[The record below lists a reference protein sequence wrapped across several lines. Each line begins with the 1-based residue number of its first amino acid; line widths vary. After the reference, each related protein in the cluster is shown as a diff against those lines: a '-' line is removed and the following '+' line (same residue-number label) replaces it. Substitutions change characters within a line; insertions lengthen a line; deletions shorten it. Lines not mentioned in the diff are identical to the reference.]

1 MKRNFISMLTG
12 AVTGICIG
20 VTPVLAQQ
28 LDVEWVTPFSGS
40 GRFIVTSETTLD
52 PQGNVFAVG
61 SFQDSMEV
69 NTVNG
74 PVKLIAGTTEDMF
87 VSKMNPSGAIEW
99 IKQVGGKAVLGNNSG
114 SGSDQFVNHYFSI
127 VSDNRGDLYI
137 TGNYRDTVDFD
148 PGNGTVTR
156 STGSYLGGVF
166 FPGQIPPVLFYENG
180 FILKLS
186 NDGEFRWVRTLHGKS
201 NSISS
206 IALDQ
211 NTGTFAVTGYF
222 EDTVDFNNRLGTD
235 VLVATPPGRNVFV
248 ARYDTAGQFKWV
260 RKMGGGNSSGTRNE
274 GNGISIN
281 NQGYIFTVGVF
292 RDSADFDPGPGI
304 DILRSAVAPAE
315 NVFVSKLDSNG
326 NHVWARAMGGISG
339 SSGARGSA
347 IATDHLGNVLTT
359 GYFQG
364 TASFDPTNNTTIP
377 SNANLSLFISK
388 LDSAGN
394 YVWAK
399 GLNRIGAGVDHG
411 TGIAVDQNDAVYVTG
426 YFMGTI
432 FLDPDFTNVNRDT
445 FKTTSG
451 SAPDPFLLKLDANG
465 DYEWGRTI
473 TSKSGSRGYH
483 VLVPRSQEVY
493 LSGNFSDT
501 TLFNPLG
508 ANQHSI
514 IAPLA
519 SYGNGFTM
527 KLFCVETSSAAV
539 TMEVCGDSLEY
550 NGVVYTS
557 TGTYTQSLVNAVGC
571 DSTLTINLTLYPVIT
586 PEIIVAE
593 HRLSTMIPYKTY
605 QWLLEGQ
612 KIDGATD
619 SVYHVTA
626 NGNYRVAVTTDNDCP
641 DTSRVYTVTNVGIDN
656 ITLAGQLTIYPN
668 PVTDRIHIASPLKFD
683 VQVVSVE
690 GKLIQSEKA
699 TNVVHVQ
706 HLAPGLYFLKIA
718 APDGE
723 LIKTEKFIKE

>member
-12 AVTGICIG
+12 VVTGLCIG
-20 VTPVLAQQ
+20 STPVLAQQ

-40 GRFIVTSETTLD
+40 GRFIVTTEATLD

-74 PVKLIAGTTEDMF
+74 PVKLIAGTSEDMF

-99 IKQVGGKAVLGNNSG
+99 IRQVGGNGVLGNNSG

-148 PGNGTVTR
+148 PGSGVVTR

-186 NDGEFRWVRTLHGKS
+186 NDGEFRWVRTLHGKA
-201 NSISS
+201 NSISG
-206 IALDQ
+206 IAMDH
-211 NTGTFAVTGYF
+211 NSGTFAVTGYF

-248 ARYDTAGQFKWV
+248 ARYDTSGSFKWV
-260 RKMGGGNSSGTRNE
+260 GKMGGGNSGTGTRNE

-292 RDSADFDPGPGI
+292 RDSADFDPGPGVHL
-304 DILRSAVAPAE
+304 LRSAVRPAE

-326 NHVWARAMGGISG
+326 NHVWTRAMGGVAG
-339 SSGARGSA
+339 ASGARGSA
-347 IATDHLGNVLTT
+347 IATDNSGNVLTT

-364 TASFDPTNNTTIP
+364 TGSFDPTNNTTIP
-377 SNANLSLFISK
+377 SNANLSAFISK
-388 LDSAGN
+388 LDSNGN

-426 YFMGTI
+426 YFYGTI
-432 FLDPDFTNVNRDT
+432 FLDPDFTNINRDT
-445 FKTTSG
+445 FKSITSN
-451 SAPDPFLLKLDANG
+451 PDPMLVKLNASG

-501 TLFNPLG
+501 TLFNPRG
-508 ANQHSI
+508 ANTHQI
-514 IAPLA
+514 IAP
-519 SYGNGFTM
+519 SVTNGNGFTM
-527 KLFCVETSSAAV
+527 KLFCVDTSIAGV
-539 TMEVCGDSLEY
+539 TMEICGDSLEY

-557 TGTYTQSLVNAVGC
+557 SGTYTQPLINALGC
-571 DSTLTINLTLYPVIT
+571 DSTLTIDLTLYPVIT
-586 PEIIVAE
+586 PEIAVAE
-593 HRLSTMIPYKTY
+593 HQLSTMVPYKTY

-612 KIDGATD
+612 RIDGATG
-619 SVYHVTA
+619 SVYMVTA
-626 NGNYRVAVTTDNDCP
+626 NGNYQVAVTTDNDCP
-641 DTSRVYTVTNVGIDN
+641 DTSRVYTVTNVNVDDIA
-656 ITLAGQLTIYPN
+656 LAGSIAIYPN
-668 PVTDRIHIASPLKFD
+668 PVTDKIHITAPVKFD
-683 VQVVSVE
+683 IEIVSVE
-690 GKLIQSEKA
+690 GKRVHAEKA
-699 TNVVHVQ
+699 TNAVYVQ

-718 APDGE
+718 TPDGK
-723 LIKTEKFIKE
+723 LIKTEKIIKE